1 MSGVRIP
8 ASAFGAFG
16 IGKKVAQVPA
26 ATDQDDSQPTN
37 AEPVSTTVTSSGD
50 ATTVVGD
57 STEPT
62 VPITEDPPAPSASSG
77 APAGSAT
84 QQAIGTGGQDSVLA
98 EFFKGQKDFEEKQAA
113 LKAKREARKAF
124 TRERGAIEAP
134 ETGTYEGPMIGP
146 FGIPT
151 EGAGPRSEERTY
163 TVGAER
169 EEGTGPGVLFLPKG
183 KSRED
188 MMRGLERIDQKR
200 AAPMA
205 RMGELDNQINTTKKI
220 TELIGSVL
228 DLYGNVG
235 QYSAEGARRAG
246 GADRGVL
253 VGDYRSPGISGS
265 GITPRQPTSPA
276 QRDLIARYGKKL
288 EDGRVV
294 LDRDG
299 LKNLV
304 SIHNKLNKEVSDRLA
319 EREIIAARRDQLDNA
334 YNNYREMMERAGMDG
349 VAVADNE

>member
-1 MSGVRIP
+1 MSGVKIP

-26 ATDQDDSQPTN
+26 ATNQDDSQPTN
-37 AEPVSTTVTSSGD
+37 IEPVSTTVTSSGD

-62 VPITEDPPAPSASSG
+62 VTITEDSPAPPASSG

-84 QQAIGTGGQDSVLA
+84 QQAIGTAGQDSVLA

-124 TRERGAIEAP
+124 TQERGAIEAP
-134 ETGTYEGPMIGP
+134 ETGTYEGPIIGP

-188 MMRGLERIDQKR
+188 MMKGLERIDQKR
-200 AAPMA
+200 AAPIA
-205 RMGELDNQINTTKKI
+205 RMGELDNQINTTKKLMK
-220 TELIGSVL
+220 LIGSVL
-228 DLYGNVG
+228 TKGNVV
-235 QYSAEGARRAG
+235 QFNAAQNLD
-246 GADRGVL
+246 DRGVF
-253 VGDYRSPGISGS
+253 VGYYRN
-265 GITPRQPTSPA
+265 PTVTALPVEVTESTEPA
-276 QRDLIARYGKKL
+276 VKALIERYGRVGKK
-288 EDGRVV
+288 GVKI
-294 LDRDG
+294 LDRDA
-299 LKNLV
+299 LRKLV
-304 SIHNKLNKEVSDRLA
+304 SIHNKLTEEVRGRST
-319 EREIIAARRDQLDNA
+319 EREILAARRDQLDNA